1 MSEREGALCTFEAL
15 IHALAILEGPERGNA
30 VKERST
36 RKAAALRNLEGGPY
50 DPSMDPA
57 ALTEI
62 SRVIARYPRVAT
74 AWVFGSLARGDAR
87 ADSDLDLAVLLDG
100 GEREDDAVAL
110 YDLAGEL
117 ERFAPGRRV
126 DVIILGPQGPVFR
139 HRVLREGILVVD
151 REREA
156 RLSFE
161 TRTVIDYLDWKPTH
175 DIAMR
180 STLLGLTDRFEKEK
194 R

>member
-1 MSEREGALCTFEAL
+1 MRD
-15 IHALAILEGPERGNA
+15 
-30 VKERST
+30 
-36 RKAAALRNLEGGPY
+36 LEGGPY

-62 SRVIARYPRVAT
+62 GSVIARYPRVGS
-74 AWVFGSLARGDAR
+74 AWVFGSVARGDAG
-87 ADSDLDLAVLLDG
+87 AGSDLDVAVLLAG
-100 GEREDDAVAL
+100 GEREGDALEL

-117 ERFAPGRRV
+117 ERFAPSQHV

-139 HRVLREGILVVD
+139 HRVLREGILVLD
-151 REREA
+151 RDPEA
-156 RLSFE
+156 RVSYQ
-161 TRTVIDYLDWKPTH
+161 TRTVIEYLDWKPTH

-180 STLLGLTDRFEKEK
+180 STLLGLKDRFAEEK